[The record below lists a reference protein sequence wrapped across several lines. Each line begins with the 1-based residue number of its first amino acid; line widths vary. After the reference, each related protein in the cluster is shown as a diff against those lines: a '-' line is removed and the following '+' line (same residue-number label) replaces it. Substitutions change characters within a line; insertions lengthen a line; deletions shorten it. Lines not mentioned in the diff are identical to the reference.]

1 MTLTRL
7 ILLWVSRIQ
16 PKASKEVVDESQRN
30 TKIRMTTQVV
40 KLNKLHLPEVF
51 DLALAPTFDLARIRF
66 EQTEDTQITEIID
79 SNKVYQLTNF
89 QL

>member
-16 PKASKEVVDESQRN
+16 PKASKEVVDESQLS

-40 KLNKLHLPEVF
+40 KLNKLRLPEVF
-51 DLALAPTFDLARIRF
+51 DLALAPTFDLARIGF